1 MSRPDIARLALA
13 LLAGLALGWWL
24 RGRDAAP
31 PAVPVA
37 AVAAP
42 ADGAPD
48 ATTRAIP
55 DTVPAT
61 DSAELIDNLAA
72 TRELLARWFPVLG
85 SGDAHDGPDYSA
97 ERVFY
102 DQFRLVDEAL
112 ASLRAQTPGH
122 TDLYVVAFAGDGDEN
137 VFRNEVEYVEKL
149 FSERFDAR
157 GRVVVLENNP
167 ATVETRPLATWTNL
181 ELVLDG
187 LLEQDRFDPDEDI
200 LLLFMTSH
208 GDEDHD
214 LYVGMDNLPLDWIG
228 AEDLSEI
235 LNTRPFRWRVNII
248 SACYSG
254 GFVDGLRNS
263 TSMVITAARAD
274 RTSFGCGAN
283 SDITYFGKAFFV
295 EGLNQTDTFRG
306 AFEIARQL
314 IADWEA
320 ADEQQASEP
329 QIASTPLIEAKLAQ
343 WRSGI
348 RLGPPQPFAPAGA
361 PAPSNQSSAKSMKQ

>member
-1 MSRPDIARLALA
+1 MSAAGVARFLLA
-13 LLAGLALGWWL
+13 LLLGAGVGYWL
-24 RGRDAAP
+24 RDRRDDVEPPAPAAVVETAASPPRDA
-31 PAVPVA
+31 
-37 AVAAP
+37 
-42 ADGAPD
+42 DG
-48 ATTRAIP
+48 
-55 DTVPAT
+55 DTEALLANM
-61 DSAELIDNLAA
+61 SAMRD
-72 TRELLARWFPVLG
+72 LLARWFPALAP
-85 SGDAHDGPDYSA
+85 DDDEPETPDYSA

-102 DQFRLVDEAL
+102 DQYRLVDEAL
-112 ASLRAQTPGH
+112 SALRPQTKGR

-149 FSERFDAR
+149 FSERFDAA

-187 LLEQDRFDPDEDI
+187 LLEHGRFDPDEDI

-208 GDEDHD
+208 GDEDHS
-214 LYVGMDNLPLDWIG
+214 LYVGMDTLPLDWIG
-228 AEDLSEI
+228 AEDLSQI
-235 LNTRPFRWRVNII
+235 VNSRPFRWRVSII

-254 GFVDGLRNS
+254 GFLEGLKNS

-274 RTSFGCGAN
+274 RTSFGCGAD

-295 EGLNQTDTFRG
+295 DGLNQTDTFRG

-314 IADWEA
+314 IADWEE
-320 ADEQQASEP
+320 ADEQKASEP

-343 WRSGI
+343 WRRGLV
-348 RLGPPQPFAPAGA
+348 LGPPLPFTVPAA
-361 PAPSNQSSAKSMKQ
+361 ARAQSSAKSTKQ